1 MQKENSSREKVMY
14 GARIIAFFLVAGGL
28 LGILGSVQRGF
39 HFARQ
44 QQILRV
50 IFATI
55 GIALFVWSILTGVDL
70 WRATPRGFKWA
81 KIMVALQVPV
91 FCVARCTYE
100 FSTLFSFRVMI
111 GNTTHY
117 IGGNIG
123 SSSNLYW
130 SPQSPGFMFGINL
143 VAATLL
149 LYLITRGS
157 QSRPT
162 EVPGRCAGR
171 RVHNEQMAM
180 QEPAART

>member
-1 MQKENSSREKVMY
+1 MQKENSSRGKVMY

-28 LGILGSVQRGF
+28 LGILGSVQMVF
-39 HFARQ
+39 HFAQ
-44 QQILRV
+44 QHESLRV
-50 IFATI
+50 ISAII
-55 GIALFVWSILTGVDL
+55 GTALFAWGILTGVAL

-143 VAATLL
+143 VAAAPL

-162 EVPGRCAGR
+162 EVPVRCTGR